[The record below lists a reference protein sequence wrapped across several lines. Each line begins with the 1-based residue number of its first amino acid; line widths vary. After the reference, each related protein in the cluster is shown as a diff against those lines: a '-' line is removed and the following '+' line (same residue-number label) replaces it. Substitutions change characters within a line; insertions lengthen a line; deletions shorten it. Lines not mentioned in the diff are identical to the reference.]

1 MFHCGRFR
9 FTLDRPLVMG
19 IVNVTPDS
27 FSDGGRHASDEAAI
41 AHGLRLVA
49 EGADILDIGGEST
62 RPGATPVPLAEELA
76 RVLPVLAGLRDCGA
90 ALSIDTMKPEVMAA
104 ALAAG
109 VDLVND
115 VNALRA
121 PGALEVVA
129 DSNCGV
135 CLMHMRGT
143 PQTMQIA
150 PEYDDVVGEVE
161 AFLVER
167 MAAAV
172 RAGIDSTRLTLDP
185 GFGFGKTTAQ
195 NIALFHGLARFA
207 AHAPV
212 LIGVSRKSLFGK
224 LVGRATSDRASA
236 SVAAALLAVARG
248 AAIVRA
254 HDVAA
259 TVDALKVRE
268 VLGGLNLP
276 WPEDGRGRVRPS
288 DPATIGHVAPPRHG
302 R

>member
-1 MFHCGRFR
+1 MFHCGRYHFD
-9 FTLDRPLVMG
+9 LARPLVMG

-27 FSDGGRHASDEAAI
+27 FSDGGRHASAEAAI
-41 AHGLRLVA
+41 EHGLRLAA

-62 RPGATPVPLAEELA
+62 RPGATPVPLEEELA

-104 ALAAG
+104 ALATG

-129 DSNCGV
+129 HSDCGV

-167 MAAAV
+167 MTAAT
-172 RAGIDSTRLTLDP
+172 RAGIAPARLTLDP

-195 NIALFHGLARFA
+195 NIALFHGLSRFT
-207 AHAPV
+207 AHAPL

-224 LVGRATSDRASA
+224 LVGRATADRAIA
-236 SVAAALLAVARG
+236 SVTAALLAVARG
-248 AAIVRA
+248 AAIVRV

-259 TVDALKVRE
+259 TVDALKIQQI
-268 VLGGLNLP
+268 LG
-276 WPEDGRGRVRPS
+276 DA
-288 DPATIGHVAPPRHG
+288 DCPPKE
-302 R
+302 

>member
-1 MFHCGRFR
+1 
-9 FTLDRPLVMG
+9 MG
-19 IVNVTPDS
+19 IVNATPDS
-27 FSDGGRHASDEAAI
+27 FSDGGMHASAAAAI
-41 AHGLRLVA
+41 EHGLRLCA

-62 RPGATPVPLAEELA
+62 RPGATPVTLAEELE
-76 RVLPVLAGLRDCGA
+76 RVLPVVAGLRDCGV
-90 ALSIDTMKPEVMAA
+90 ALSIDSMKPEVMAA

-109 VDLVND
+109 ADMLND

-121 PGALEVVA
+121 PGALEIA
-129 DSNCGV
+129 AASECGV

-167 MAAAV
+167 LTAA
-172 RAGIDSTRLTLDP
+172 RGAGIAMQRLTLDP

-195 NIALFHGLARFA
+195 NLALFRALSRFT

-224 LVGRATSDRASA
+224 LIDRRTPDRLVGSVTAAV
-236 SVAAALLAVARG
+236 VAAMRG
-248 AAIVRA
+248 AAIVRV

-259 TVDALKVRE
+259 TVDALKVWRA
-268 VLGGLNLP
+268 LDG
-276 WPEDGRGRVRPS
+276 ED
-288 DPATIGHVAPPRHG
+288 
-302 R
+302 

>member
-9 FTLDRPLVMG
+9 FRLDRPLVMG

-27 FSDGGRHASDEAAI
+27 FSDGGRHASAEAAI
-41 AHGLRLVA
+41 AHGLRLAA

-62 RPGATPVPLAEELA
+62 RPGATPVPLDEELA
-76 RVLPVLAGLRDCGA
+76 RVLPVLAGLRDQGV

-121 PGALEVVA
+121 PGALEAVA
-129 DSNCGV
+129 RSNCGV

-143 PQTMQIA
+143 PQTMQDA
-150 PEYDDVVGEVE
+150 PEYDDVVAEVE
-161 AFLVER
+161 RFLVER

-172 RAGIDSTRLTLDP
+172 GAGIDPARLTLDP

-195 NIALFHGLARFA
+195 NIALFRALSRFA
-207 AHAPV
+207 TRAPV

-224 LVGRATSDRASA
+224 LVGRASGDRGIA

-248 AAIVRA
+248 AAIVRV

-259 TVDALKVRE
+259 TVDALKVQQ
-268 VLGGLNLP
+268 VLGAA
-276 WPEDGRGRVRPS
+276 DC
-288 DPATIGHVAPPRHG
+288 PPKE
-302 R
+302 